1 MPILYLNISNILPT
15 KELIKCVELLFYIEY
30 MKEKLIDLTLFL
42 GKNAKFSA

>member
-15 KELIKCVELLFYIEY
+15 KGLIKCVELLFYIEY